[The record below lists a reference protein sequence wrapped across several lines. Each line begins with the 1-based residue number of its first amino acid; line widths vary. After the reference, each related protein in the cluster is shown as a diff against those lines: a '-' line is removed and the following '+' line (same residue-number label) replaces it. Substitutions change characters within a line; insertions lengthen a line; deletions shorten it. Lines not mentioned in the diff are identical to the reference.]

1 MRISD
6 WSSDVCSSDLWP
18 VQVRLN
24 SPVQSIHRSATSVQ
38 IKTAEG
44 DHSFD
49 QVVLACHSDQAL
61 ALLTD
66 RSAAEHAVLGAIEYQ
81 HNDVVLHTD
90 ARVLPRHKKDWAAW
104 NAHVADDASRACSV
118 SYCMNVLQSIQSPE
132 PFVVSLNR
140 SDAIDPDR
148 VIARMN
154 YHQPVYHHASVAPHS
169 QPHRN
174 RKRDR
179 AGNRWPER

>member
-81 HNDVVLHTD
+81 HNDVVLQTD
-90 ARVLPRHKKDWAAW
+90 ARVLPRHKKAWAAW
-104 NAHVADDASRACSV
+104 NAHVADDASSACSV
-118 SYCMNVLQSIQSPE
+118 SYCMNVLKSNQRPA

-140 SDAIDPDR
+140 SHAIDP
-148 VIARMN
+148 
-154 YHQPVYHHASVAPHS
+154 
-169 QPHRN
+169 
-174 RKRDR
+174 
-179 AGNRWPER
+179 ERGIPRHNHPTN

>member
-6 WSSDVCSSDLWP
+6 WSSDVCSSDL
-18 VQVRLN
+18 
-24 SPVQSIHRSATSVQ
+24 
-38 IKTAEG
+38 
-44 DHSFD
+44 
-49 QVVLACHSDQAL
+49 
-61 ALLTD
+61 LLTD

-90 ARVLPRHKKDWAAW
+90 ARVLPRHKKAWAAW
-104 NAHVADDASRACSV
+104 NAHVADDASSACSV

-154 YHQPVYHHASVAPHS
+154 YQHPVYTHASVAAQSQRHRINGHNRTDRKSTRLKHS
-169 QPHRN
+169 H
-174 RKRDR
+174 
-179 AGNRWPER
+179 

>member
-1 MRISD
+1 MTAN
-6 WSSDVCSSDLWP
+6 WP

-66 RSAAEHAVLGAIEYQ
+66 RSAAEHAVLGAIEYH
-81 HNDVVLHTD
+81 HNDVVLHTA
-90 ARVLPRHKKDWAAW
+90 ARLLPRPKKAWAAW
-104 NAHVADDASRACSV
+104 NAHVAADTSTACSV
-118 SYCMNVLQSIQSPE
+118 SSCMNVLQSIQTPE
-132 PFVVSLNR
+132 PFVLRLNR
-140 SDAIDPDR
+140 SAGIAHARD
-148 VIARMN
+148 IARKN
-154 YHQPVYHHASVAPHS
+154 
-169 QPHRN
+169 
-174 RKRDR
+174 
-179 AGNRWPER
+179 